1 MDDLRPERSPRALT
15 RGLRSVVT
23 QPVRSGR
30 NCLGHGG
37 PSIGA
42 EDFEVNVRLRHVEFV
57 EAAANRL
64 HERRRAGAA
73 GGTVA
78 PVWGPGAA
86 RGTFASGRAGS
97 SRPRR
102 AAFMSGGGPQR

>member
-30 NCLGHGG
+30 NCLGYGG

-64 HERRRAGAA
+64 HERRRAAEVDLRVGVDGHLGEVDEALVD
-73 GGTVA
+73 GL
-78 PVWGPGAA
+78 
-86 RGTFASGRAGS
+86 
-97 SRPRR
+97 
-102 AAFMSGGGPQR
+102 GGGPGTEPLVP